1 MRNCLPFLCI
11 LALSSLAFTQQSA
24 VQPSPAQP
32 ADTQHPSMPS
42 AFGEDVKPGD
52 NSPDAQLR
60 RTWESKIEAEWAA
73 IKNKDRKA
81 YGDLLA
87 DDYQGVEIDG
97 RGERNKVQAIEEL
110 FASNIFSYSLWGFKL
125 IPAGPDAVMLIYEV
139 NMLFPPKSQVRF
151 SRVYISELWLKRE
164 GQWKEVHYQET
175 HVK

>member
-1 MRNCLPFLCI
+1 MLE
-11 LALSSLAFTQQSA
+11 LSFFAFSQPPA
-24 VQPSPAQP
+24 VQLSPAQP
-32 ADTQHPSMPS
+32 TPVQRPSMPS

-52 NSPDAQLR
+52 NSPEARLR
-60 RTWESKIEAEWAA
+60 KMWESKIEAEWEA

-97 RGERNKVQAIEEL
+97 KGERNRVHAIDEL
-110 FASNIFSYSLWGFKL
+110 LESNIYNYSLWGFKL

-151 SRVYISELWLKRE
+151 SRVYVSELWLKRAD
-164 GQWKEVHYQET
+164 QWKEVHYQET

>member
-1 MRNCLPFLCI
+1 MRNCLLFSCV
-11 LALSSLAFTQQSA
+11 LALGSFALTQQPA

-32 ADTQHPSMPS
+32 TPAQPPSMPS

-52 NSPDAQLR
+52 NSPEARLR
-60 RTWESKIEAEWAA
+60 KMWESKIEAEWEA
-73 IKNKDRKA
+73 IKKKDRKA
-81 YGDLLA
+81 YADLLA

-97 RGERNKVQAIEEL
+97 KGERNKVHAVDEL
-110 FASNIFSYSLWGFKL
+110 LESNIFSYSLWGFKM

-139 NMLFPPKSQVRF
+139 NMLFPPKSEVRF
-151 SRVYISELWLKRE
+151 SRVYISELWLKRA